1 MPSPE
6 PISVPIPEG
15 LAPLHHSTAD
25 VSTPSPPTETPPN
38 NAEFFNKNVMKK
50 VGIVAGAIIV
60 GGTLAAGIVT
70 SQKHHQHRDCQD
82 S

>member
-1 MPSPE
+1 M
-6 PISVPIPEG
+6 
-15 LAPLHHSTAD
+15 
-25 VSTPSPPTETPPN
+25 PPN
-38 NAEFFNKNVMKK
+38 NAELFNKNVMKK
-50 VGIVAGAIIV
+50 LGIVAGAIIV